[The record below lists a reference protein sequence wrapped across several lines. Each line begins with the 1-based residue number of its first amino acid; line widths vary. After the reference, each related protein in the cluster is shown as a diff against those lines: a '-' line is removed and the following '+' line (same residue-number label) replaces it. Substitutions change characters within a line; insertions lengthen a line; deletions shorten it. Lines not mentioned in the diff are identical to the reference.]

1 MPTVDY
7 IGSELDLF
15 AHATNWKRYWTDLI
29 APLLGRNVLDVGA
42 GIGATAAAL
51 SNVTFD
57 RYVALEPD
65 RLNVARMREV
75 AIAGAYSE
83 NFEAIAGTLH
93 DLPPGSVFDTILYI
107 DVLEHIE
114 RDRVELQRA
123 AGHLSPGGR
132 IVVLAPAHQWLYS
145 PFDKAVG
152 HFRRYDKA
160 SLLEAA
166 RGTLVPERILY
177 LDSVGLLASAA
188 NRLVLGASQPTL
200 RQIKLWD
207 GTMVPASRR
216 ADRVMGFRLGKSIL
230 ASFVKPDNDA

>member
-15 AHATNWKRYWTDLI
+15 SHATNWKRYWTELI
-29 APLLGRNVLDVGA
+29 APFVGRNVLDVGA

-51 SNVTFD
+51 GSLTFD

-65 RLNVARMREV
+65 RLNVARMRE
-75 AIAGAYSE
+75 AADAGAYSQ

-93 DLPPGSVFDTILYI
+93 DLPPGSTFDTILYI

-114 RDRVELQRA
+114 QDREELRLA

-152 HFRRYDKA
+152 HFRRYDRT

-166 RGTLVPERILY
+166 HGTLLPERILY

-188 NRLVLGASQPTL
+188 NRLVLSASQPTL
-200 RQIKLWD
+200 RQIRLWD
-207 GTMVPASRR
+207 GVMVRASRR
-216 ADRVMGFRLGKSIL
+216 VDRVVDFRLGKSIL
-230 ASFVKPDNDA
+230 ASFLKPDNES

>member
-7 IGSELDLF
+7 IGNELDLF

-51 SNVTFD
+51 GSQAFD

-65 RLNVARMREV
+65 RSNVARMRE
-75 AIAGAYSE
+75 AADAGAYSH

-93 DLPPGSVFDTILYI
+93 DLPSGSAFDTILYI

-114 RDRVELQRA
+114 HDRDELRRA

-132 IVVLAPAHQWLYS
+132 VIVLSPAHQWLYS
-145 PFDKAVG
+145 PFDRAVG

-166 RGTLVPERILY
+166 RGTLVPGRILY

-188 NRLVLGASQPTL
+188 NRLVLGSSQPTL
-200 RQIKLWD
+200 RQIMLWD
-207 GTMVPASRR
+207 GVMVRASRHVHR
-216 ADRVMGFRLGKSIL
+216 AVGFRWGKSIL
-230 ASFVKPDNDA
+230 ASFIKPDDDA